1 MTGGDAALSATVSAL
16 LFESFE
22 EADLAKMSDTEP
34 PDFFSGEGLPWGGGG
49 GGGDSSSAA
58 ADVRQDNPEGLAWWP
73 VDVVLGLET
82 MKAEQEDQK
91 RRKKQKPVF
100 NCLVQGDQKSC
111 LGSE

>member
-1 MTGGDAALSATVSAL
+1 MTPSGVFLPPGSGEQAGEPILSDTIDDASAFFEMTGGDAALSATVSAL

-58 ADVRQDNPEGLAWWP
+58 ADVRQDNPEGLA
-73 VDVVLGLET
+73 
-82 MKAEQEDQK
+82 
-91 RRKKQKPVF
+91 
-100 NCLVQGDQKSC
+100 
-111 LGSE
+111 